1 MTYFQVLP
9 FFLARR
15 VKVNWWTLNFAHI
28 KLLLTLF
35 VHSSCLWFIWKISYL
50 AIFMDKFILSCL
62 ICGSIIYLSLT
73 FLLLISAFLFIE
85 YGQLMS
91 CFISSRALPYFYP
104 HLERY
109 FDKVN
114 SSELKDYWT
123 TIQVYKIKK
132 LYDSLATQHP

>member
-1 MTYFQVLP
+1 
-9 FFLARR
+9 
-15 VKVNWWTLNFAHI
+15 
-28 KLLLTLF
+28 
-35 VHSSCLWFIWKISYL
+35 
-50 AIFMDKFILSCL
+50 MDKFILPCL

-91 CFISSRALPYFYP
+91 CFLSSRALPYFYP